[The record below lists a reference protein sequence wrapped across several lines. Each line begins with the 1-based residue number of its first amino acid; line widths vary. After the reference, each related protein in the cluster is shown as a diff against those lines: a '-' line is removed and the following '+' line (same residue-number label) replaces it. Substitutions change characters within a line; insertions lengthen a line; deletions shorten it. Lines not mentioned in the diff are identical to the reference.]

1 MLNLKKVNFVGLQGH
16 RVSQSEVDLVK
27 QRETTLVYMKKDI
40 RNKQIRVE
48 DLVKEESDIAQAI
61 CMDLSVVRGHYV
73 PGVSEPCPS
82 MGFTDLEI
90 EEIANQV
97 GKKADQG

>member
-1 MLNLKKVNFVGLQGH
+1 
-16 RVSQSEVDLVK
+16 
-27 QRETTLVYMKKDI
+27 MKRDI
-40 RNKQIRVE
+40 RNKQMQVE
-48 DLVKEESDIAQAI
+48 DLVKDSDSDLPQAI

-73 PGVSEPCPS
+73 PGVSEPSPS

-97 GKKADQG
+97 GKQAS